1 MIHVLA
7 SIQIQPGKRQAFLD
21 AFHAIVPTVLQEDGC
36 VQYTPTIDVDINQS
50 VQQLDENIV
59 TIVEKWESVPALQAH
74 LVAPHMEAYRET
86 VKDLVVSASLKVLE
100 DA

>member
-7 SIQIQPGKRQAFLD
+7 SITVKPGKVPAFLK
-21 AFHAIVPTVLQEDGC
+21 AFKAIIPTVLAEEGC
-36 VQYTPTIDVDINQS
+36 VQYTPTLDVDIDIPA
-50 VQQLDENIV
+50 QQLNENVV

-86 VKDLVVSASLKVLE
+86 VKDLVESASLKVLQ

>member
-21 AFHAIVPTVLQEDGC
+21 AFHAIVPTVLQEEGC
-36 VQYTPTIDVDINQS
+36 VQYTPTVDVDINLAA
-50 VQQLDENIV
+50 QQLDENIV
-59 TIVEKWESVPALQAH
+59 TIVEKWESVSALQAH

>member
-21 AFHAIVPTVLQEDGC
+21 AFHAIVPTVLQEEGC
-36 VQYTPTIDVDINQS
+36 VQYTPAVDVDINMS
-50 VQQLDENIV
+50 AQQLDENVV
-59 TIVEKWESVPALQAH
+59 TIIEKWESVSALQAH

-86 VKDLVVSASLKVLE
+86 VKDLVESASLKILE

>member
-7 SIQIQPGKRQAFLD
+7 SIQIKPGQRQAFLN
-21 AFHAIVPTVLQEDGC
+21 AFHAIVPTVLAEEGC
-36 VQYTPTIDVDINQS
+36 VQYTPTVDVDINLAA
-50 VQQLDENIV
+50 QQLDENIV

>member
-7 SIQIQPGKRQAFLD
+7 SIQIKPGKRQAFLD
-21 AFHAIVPTVLQEDGC
+21 AFHAIVPTVLEEEGC
-36 VQYTPTIDVDINQS
+36 VQYSPTVDIDIN
-50 VQQLDENIV
+50 VPAQQLDENIV
-59 TIVEKWESVPALQAH
+59 TIIEKWESVSALQAH

-86 VKDLVVSASLKVLE
+86 VKDLVESASLKVLE